1 MGALK
6 ELGVSRDELFD
17 DLEGERPAAPPLAER
32 MRPRSLDE
40 LVGQEDLVGPGSLL
54 HDLFETGQVASMI
67 LWGPPGCGKTSLA
80 RLVANLTDHRFQSFS
95 AVLSGVKD
103 VRRVVQDARWE
114 RQASGRGTV
123 LFVDEIHRFNKSQQ
137 DAFLPHIED
146 GTIILIGATTENP
159 SFALNA
165 ALLSRCQVFTL
176 EPLDRD
182 ALRRIL
188 KSALEDRERSGLPAG
203 IEVTDEAVD
212 LLLDSSPGDA
222 RGLLNRLEALILREE
237 KKGNL
242 SRGVIDVDVVKRSLK
257 DRSFR
262 YDRSG
267 EDHFNV
273 MSAFH
278 KSMRGGDPQAA
289 LYYLARMLTAGEDPL
304 WIARRI
310 IRFASEDVGLADPNA
325 LALALAARESFHLLG
340 SPEGELAL
348 AEAAVYMATA
358 PKSNAVYAAF
368 NDAMALLRGGGVY
381 EVPKE
386 LRNAPTRLMKQLEYG
401 KGYAYPHDF
410 DEAVTDQDYLPKA
423 LRGTCFYRPS
433 PYGHEKEIARRMAYW
448 DEVRGALRRGK
459 GETDESE

>member
-1 MGALK
+1 
-6 ELGVSRDELFD
+6 VSRDDLFD
-17 DLEGERPAAPPLAER
+17 DLEDERPAMPPLAER
-32 MRPRSLDE
+32 MRPRTLDE
-40 LVGQEDLVGPGSLL
+40 LVGQEELVGSGSLL
-54 HDLFETGQVASMI
+54 HDLFETGQVASMV

-103 VRRVVQDARWE
+103 VRRVVEEARWE
-114 RQASGRGTV
+114 RQTSRRGTV

-182 ALRRIL
+182 ALRLIL
-188 KSALEDRERSGLPAG
+188 VSALEDRDRSGLPAD
-203 IEVTDEAVD
+203 IEVTDAAID

-222 RGLLNRLEALILREE
+222 RGLLNRLEALVLREE

-262 YDRSG
+262 YDRAG

-310 IRFASEDVGLADPNA
+310 VRFASEDVGLADPNA

-368 NDAMALLRGGGVY
+368 NAAMDLLRRGGVH
-381 EVPKE
+381 EVPKA
-386 LRNAPTRLMKQLEYG
+386 LRNAPTRLMKQLDYG

-410 DEAVTDQDYLPKA
+410 DEAVTDQDYLPEA
-423 LRGTCFYRPS
+423 LKGTRFYEPS
-433 PYGHEKEIARRMAYW
+433 PYGHEKEIARRMTYW
-448 DEVRGALRRGK
+448 DEIRKTLRRSQ
-459 GETDESE
+459 GEADESES